1 MFARLIFEFKCRTID
16 GMTDPKLIE
25 LTWAMAETVAA
36 EQQLLQKLQATK
48 ELAARWT
55 ERERVAVEQKDR
67 PSAQKARTQEK
78 YFERKVTEIEGKL
91 SRVHNSI
98 APRRAKIQ
106 AIEQRAHEERV
117 RKLAREN
124 KLDVEVARLK
134 NLITNSRN
142 RAQIARTQGSESMEK
157 QAIDQCAVYQR
168 QLERLP
174 TQK

>member
-25 LTWAMAETVAA
+25 LTWAMAETIAA

-48 ELAARWT
+48 ELAAKWT
-55 ERERVAVEQKDR
+55 ERERVAIEHKDR
-67 PSAQKARTQEK
+67 HSAQKARTQEK

-91 SRVHNSI
+91 SRVHSSM

-106 AIEQRAHEERV
+106 QIEQRAHEERV
-117 RKLAREN
+117 RKLSREN

-134 NLITNSRN
+134 NLITNWRN
-142 RAQIARTQGSESMEK
+142 RAQIARTQGSEAMER

-168 QLERLP
+168 QLDRLP
-174 TQK
+174 VQK